1 MEPRAGLRPTAGKVE
16 RRPFRDL
23 VLHCRLLVAVAAEN
37 LPEHMEVRAVG
48 EQGQRGPVPVLL
60 MRLKV
65 RAETRNTKGQQ
76 IPEMPPVDLAR
87 AELRADLPR
96 TEEMQN
102 TEVGAERLA
111 EMSARRVRPEVLVSL
126 EPEPVVERVAL
137 NREVKTAEPVA
148 LGNLIPR
155 GAAVRAELRARVRPE
170 QVGILA
176 AVMAV
181 AGAMVP
187 AELAVPAEY
196 LVAERAAA
204 VAIAEP
210 RAAWAVG
217 EPSGF
222 IVGEHYSFFTLVYR
236 RLA

>member
-1 MEPRAGLRPTAGKVE
+1 VERRAGLRPTAGKVE

-23 VLHCRLLVAVAAEN
+23 VLHCRLLVAVAAEKV
-37 LPEHMEVRAVG
+37 PEHMEVRAVG

-65 RAETRNTKGQQ
+65 RAEIRNTKAPRT
-76 IPEMPPVDLAR
+76 PEMPPVDLAR
-87 AELRADLPR
+87 AEAPVVLRPTVATR
-96 TEEMQN
+96 N
-102 TEVGAERLA
+102 TAEVVARLA
-111 EMSARRVRPEVLVSL
+111 EMSARRVRPEALVSL
-126 EPEPVVERVAL
+126 EPVAVAERVAL

-181 AGAMVP
+181 AGVMVP

-204 VAIAEP
+204 VATPES
-210 RAAWAVG
+210 RAVWAPAV
-217 EPSGF
+217 
-222 IVGEHYSFFTLVYR
+222 R
-236 RLA
+236 